1 MHCEGFAVAYQ
12 QLPCAVADTQWVSH
26 ATALTASEVAS
37 RPCVAAMQLWQ
48 QLVSAAREPACCV
61 LACCRNK
68 GVVKDMRWTGAGD
81 KICIAYD
88 DGAVIVGS
96 VDGNRLWGK
105 DLNLQLSMLQWSP
118 DGSYILFA
126 SAQGECHTYDSS
138 GNAVARVQLFCNEG
152 YNGEYSCSALHVSLM
167 SVVVCLVL
175 QQSLRKPSQQVH

>member
-1 MHCEGFAVAYQ
+1 MPLLG
-12 QLPCAVADTQWVSH
+12 
-26 ATALTASEVAS
+26 
-37 RPCVAAMQLWQ
+37 VAAQL
-48 QLVSAAREPACCV
+48 E
-61 LACCRNK
+61 CCRNK

-105 DLNLQLSMLQWSP
+105 DLNLQLSLLQWSP

-126 SAQGECHTYDSS
+126 TASGECHTYDSS

-152 YNGEYSCSALHVSLM
+152 YSGERKHGCRSCRHW
-167 SVVVCLVL
+167 
-175 QQSLRKPSQQVH
+175 K